1 MYLKLT
7 NIMCQS
13 YLSKVEGKI
22 NVGQVKDKKK
32 KKKQTLGELLAAQRL
47 RDLALSLLQ
56 LGLLL

>member
-1 MYLKLT
+1 MYQINMYLKLT

-32 KKKQTLGELLAAQRL
+32 KKKTDPRGAPGSSAT
-47 RDLALSLLQ
+47 
-56 LGLLL
+56 